1 MRRSLFLAIAIL
13 TTHAFAALHL
23 IQPRGIQSLDTDWRF
38 SQSDPTNAQSPTFD
52 DAQWQTVTLPHDWSI
67 AGPVKEDAP
76 SRAAGGFFPTSDG
89 RRRSTGHS
97 VPKLSDV
104 LRR

>member
-1 MRRSLFLAIAIL
+1 MRGSLFLAITIL

-38 SQSDPTNAQSPTFD
+38 SQSDPANAQSPTFD
-52 DAQWQTVTLPHDWSI
+52 DAQWQTVTFPTTGASQV
-67 AGPVKEDAP
+67 PVKEDAP
-76 SRAAGGFFPTSDG
+76 SRAAGGFFPTGDG

-97 VPKLSDV
+97 VPKLSDA